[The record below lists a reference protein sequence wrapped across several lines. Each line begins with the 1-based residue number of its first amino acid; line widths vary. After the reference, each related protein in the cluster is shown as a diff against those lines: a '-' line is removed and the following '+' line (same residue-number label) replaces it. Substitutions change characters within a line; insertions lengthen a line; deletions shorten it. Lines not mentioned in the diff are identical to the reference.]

1 MYKTILIP
9 IDLSHAEVGK
19 AMIDTAKR
27 IGGEDIQIIL
37 INVLE
42 DIPTYAAAALPNG
55 LIENSRQSALEAL
68 KEIAQGAK
76 VQASVEVRSGRVYRS
91 ILAAAEKRKVDLIVI
106 GSHRPGLPDFL
117 LGSTAARVV
126 RHATCT
132 VLVVR

>member
-1 MYKTILIP
+1 MFKTILIP

-19 AMIDTAKR
+19 ATIDVAKR
-27 IGGEDIQIIL
+27 IGGEAVQIIL

-42 DIPTYAAAALPNG
+42 DIPTYAAAALPSG
-55 LIENSRQSALEAL
+55 LIENSRQTSLEAL
-68 KEIAQGAK
+68 KKIAREAN
-76 VQASVEVRSGRVYRS
+76 VQASIEVRSGQVYRS

-106 GSHRPGLPDFL
+106 GSHRPGLQDFL

>member
-1 MYKTILIP
+1 MYKTVLIP

-19 AMIDTAKR
+19 AMIDVAKR
-27 IGGEDIQIIL
+27 IGGEGVQIIL

-42 DIPTYAAAALPNG
+42 DIPTFAAAALPSG
-55 LIENSRQSALEAL
+55 LIENSKQSALEAL
-68 KEIAQGAK
+68 KEIAQETNA
-76 VQASVEVRSGRVYRS
+76 QTSVEVRSGQVYRS

-106 GSHRPGLPDFL
+106 GSHRPGLQDYL